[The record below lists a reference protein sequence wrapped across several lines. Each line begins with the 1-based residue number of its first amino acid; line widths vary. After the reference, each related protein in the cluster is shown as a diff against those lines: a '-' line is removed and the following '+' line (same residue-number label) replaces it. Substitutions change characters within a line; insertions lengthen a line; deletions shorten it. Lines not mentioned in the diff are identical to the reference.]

1 LYKRNM
7 SPTQRS
13 LKYLREQGLKPWVV
27 EVWNPWARIRQ
38 DLYGCIDILALGNQK
53 TYAIQCTS
61 TGVSSRIKKIQESP
75 YFQDMKDSGWE
86 IWVMGWSKGTN
97 GRYKVRI
104 EIL

>member
-1 LYKRNM
+1 MYKRNM

-13 LKYLREQGLKPWVV
+13 LAYLRKQGLEPWVV
-27 EVWNPWARIRQ
+27 EKWNPWAKIRQ
-38 DLYGCIDILALGNQK
+38 DLYGCVDILALGNKK

-61 TGVSSRIKKIQESP
+61 TGVSSRIKKIQESK
-75 YFQDMKDSGWE
+75 YFPLMKECGWE
-86 IWVMGWSKGTN
+86 IWVMGWSKGSN